1 MQLAVVEKLG
11 EMRTVCAAEE
21 IESADEQFAKYGFS
35 FYDLASC
42 SPKSDKTRRGCGM
55 AAAAL
60 SRSSVLVA
68 SLRRTHELPVRALAK
83 ESGVSAR
90 LIERHRNY
98 IVAAAL
104 LLDGDYPVLS
114 SYLGSIRRYLHEA
127 EGQNGREAAVCA
139 QS

>member
-1 MQLAVVEKLG
+1 
-11 EMRTVCAAEE
+11 MRTVCAAEE

-42 SPKSDKTRRGCGM
+42 SPKSDKTRCGCGM

-83 ESGVSAR
+83 ES

-127 EGQNGREAAVCA
+127 EGQNRREAAVCA

>member
-1 MQLAVVEKLG
+1 
-11 EMRTVCAAEE
+11 
-21 IESADEQFAKYGFS
+21 
-35 FYDLASC
+35 
-42 SPKSDKTRRGCGM
+42 M

-60 SRSSVLVA
+60 SRSSVLAA

-83 ESGVSAR
+83 ESGVSVR

-98 IVAAAL
+98 IVAAL

>member
-1 MQLAVVEKLG
+1 
-11 EMRTVCAAEE
+11 
-21 IESADEQFAKYGFS
+21 
-35 FYDLASC
+35 
-42 SPKSDKTRRGCGM
+42 M
-55 AAAAL
+55 AGGG
-60 SRSSVLVA
+60 SQPQRVLVA
-68 SLRRTHELPVRALAK
+68 SLRRTHELPIRALAK

-127 EGQNGREAAVCA
+127 EGQNRREAAVCA